1 MKRPNVV
8 LDTNVLVAALRSQR
22 GASFR
27 LLSLVGSGKFD
38 LTLSVPLVIEYED
51 MLVRQCRRSPIT
63 RQDVGNL
70 LDYLCSIAK
79 KQDIF
84 FLWRPVLRDPKDD
97 MILELAVAARCS
109 HIVTFNQRDFAE
121 ANNFT
126 IDIINPKAFLEK
138 IGALR

>member
-1 MKRPNVV
+1 
-8 LDTNVLVAALRSQR
+8 
-22 GASFR
+22 
-27 LLSLVGSGKFD
+27 
-38 LTLSVPLVIEYED
+38 VIEYED
-51 MLVRQCRRSPIT
+51 VLVRQCRRSPIT

-79 KQDIF
+79 KRDIF
-84 FLWRPVLRDPKDD
+84 FLWRPVLRDPRDD

-109 HIVTFNQRDFAE
+109 HVVTFNQRDFAE
-121 ANNFT
+121 AKNFK